1 MEGLVHYLSMNG
13 YWPFIWP
20 AYGVAALVLI
30 ALLIDSLR
38 MLRANERAA
47 AALERRRPRRKPR
60 VTIVAHGAADGATD
74 GRNDA

>member
-1 MEGLVHYLSMNG
+1 MQALIDYLYMDG
-13 YWPFIWP
+13 YWPFIWT

-47 AALERRRPRRKPR
+47 ADLERRRPRRGPQ
-60 VTIVAHGAADGATD
+60 VTRIADGAD
-74 GRNDA
+74 GP